1 MQQYICMNKNW
12 KEWAVPLRETTM
24 ALAKKVRDRGL
35 GLGSQK
41 IEPPTGTGNI
51 AVLPWALPSGTE
63 GSVLGVQL
71 GLVL

>member
-1 MQQYICMNKNW
+1 M
-12 KEWAVPLRETTM
+12 RETTM